1 MIKIFDAMPDDAE
14 EILEIYAPYVRRTA
28 ISFECEV
35 PVLEEFRGR
44 IINTLKKFPYLKA
57 VDDAQNKI
65 VGYSYAGEFK
75 ARKAYEISSEV
86 SIYVKKDFRGH
97 GAGRRLYQ
105 VLEEKLKA
113 QGILNMYACVAYPD
127 KEDEY
132 LTLNSFNFHE
142 HLGFKPVGKFT
153 NCAHKFGRLYSMVWF
168 EKQVGNRKQEKIYG
182 GKK

>member
-1 MIKIFDAMPDDAE
+1 MIKIFDATPDDAE
-14 EILEIYAPYVRRTA
+14 EILEIYSPYVRDTA

-35 PVLEEFRGR
+35 PTLEEFRGR
-44 IINTLKKFPYLKA
+44 ITNTLKKFPYLKA
-57 VDDAQNKI
+57 VNNNEI
-65 VGYSYAGEFK
+65 IGYCYAGEFK
-75 ARKAYEISSEV
+75 PRKAYEISCEV
-86 SIYVKKDFRGH
+86 SIYVKKDFRGN
-97 GAGRRLYQ
+97 GTGRLLYQ